1 MMSAT
6 AYLPK
11 VSVEQIVERIFTF
24 RQISRTDQHL
34 LMSTLLSKE
43 SLSTTDREQINRVCD
58 ALQRGLLS
66 VVD

>member
-34 LMSTLLSKE
+34 LMSTLLSKDA
-43 SLSTTDREQINRVCD
+43 LSTTDRVQINRVCD